1 MKRRHLSIVLLL
13 GFHTVL
19 SETFNVF
26 GKDDPII
33 VSVGEDAVLECQLV
47 SDISLDT
54 LDVRWFTS
62 DSASPV
68 HLYTDGQDRPDV
80 QDKGYQGRTELF
92 KDEFSHGNASLKL
105 KNIKISDEGSYTCSI
120 DSKTRHDEAV
130 IDLRVAEFGQRP
142 WVDLEEN
149 DKEGLCV
156 VCRSDGWYPEPL
168 IQWVDGKGDVTA
180 QSETEFIQD
189 PTGLITVQSHINV
202 KSDSVNEFSCFIENQ
217 LLSKRREAHLQISD
231 EFFLKINV
239 VNVWLVIFWVLV
251 SLVIMAV
258 TVDVMVHRNEDKKI
272 KELQE
277 FLTLEVSVT
286 LDMETAHP
294 WLEVSEDLKSLRH
307 AQISRRLPDT
317 EKRFRIWLCALGSQG
332 FTSGRHYWEVEVV
345 GNQHWRLGVALESVE
360 RKGWIIPIPENGF
373 WIIEQIMDQFSISS
387 SPQFPL
393 PVDQIPRKV
402 GVYLSYE
409 SGTISFY
416 NVDTKS
422 HLHTFTGNK
431 FTEKLYPFFWTRD
444 PNKCLRICS

>member
-130 IDLRVAEFGQRP
+130 IDLRVA
-142 WVDLEEN
+142 
-149 DKEGLCV
+149 
-156 VCRSDGWYPEPL
+156 
-168 IQWVDGKGDVTA
+168 
-180 QSETEFIQD
+180 
-189 PTGLITVQSHINV
+189 
-202 KSDSVNEFSCFIENQ
+202 
-217 LLSKRREAHLQISD
+217 D

-277 FLTLEVSVT
+277 FLTLEGFNELELDCVSVT